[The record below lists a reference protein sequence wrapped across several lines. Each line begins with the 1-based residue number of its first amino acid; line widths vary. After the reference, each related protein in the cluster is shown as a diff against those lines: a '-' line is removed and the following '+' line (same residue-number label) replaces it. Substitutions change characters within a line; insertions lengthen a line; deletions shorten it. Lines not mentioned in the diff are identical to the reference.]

1 MDRPDPNYW
10 RTKPHAPAPGTPLAP
25 LSAIPDGEGKEFVFG
40 DPKGGFRMFVVRT
53 GDAVVGYVNIC
64 PHFSLPLNYRP
75 DEFMN
80 SDGTLIMCTM
90 HFALFRIE
98 DGLCVD
104 GSCVG
109 HYLDPVPLTVGSD
122 GMVSIGGG

>member
-1 MDRPDPNYW
+1 MERPDPGYW
-10 RTKPHAPAPGTPLAP
+10 RTRSDAPASGTILSP

-40 DPKGGFRMFVVRT
+40 GGKAPFRMFVVRL
-53 GDAVVGYVNIC
+53 GERAWGYVNVC

-75 DEFMN
+75 DEFMS
-80 SDGTLIMCTM
+80 SDGTLLMCTM

-98 DGLCVD
+98 DGLCVE

-109 HYLDPVPLTVGSD
+109 HYLDPVPLTIDAAGILV
-122 GMVSIGGG
+122 IG

>member
-1 MDRPDPNYW
+1 MERPDHDYW
-10 RTKPHAPAPGTPLAP
+10 RSRADAPASGTVLGP
-25 LSAIPDGEGKEFVFG
+25 LSAIADGGAREFTFGGGKA
-40 DPKGGFRMFVVRT
+40 PFRMFVVRR
-53 GDAVVGYVNIC
+53 GMRAWGYVNVC

-75 DEFMN
+75 DEFLC

-98 DGLCVD
+98 DGLCVE

-109 HYLDPVPLTVGSD
+109 HYLDLVPLTMNGEGILAVG
-122 GMVSIGGG
+122 

>member
-1 MDRPDPNYW
+1 MEHPDRHYW
-10 RTKPHAPAPGTPLAP
+10 RCRPGAPASGTILGPLGAILDGQGREFAFGGGKAP
-25 LSAIPDGEGKEFVFG
+25 
-40 DPKGGFRMFVVRT
+40 FRMFVVRQ
-53 GDAVVGYVNIC
+53 GERAWGYVNVC

-75 DEFMN
+75 DEFMS

-104 GSCVG
+104 GTCVG
-109 HYLDPVPLTVGSD
+109 HYLDPVPLTTDANGILA
-122 GMVSIGGG
+122 IG